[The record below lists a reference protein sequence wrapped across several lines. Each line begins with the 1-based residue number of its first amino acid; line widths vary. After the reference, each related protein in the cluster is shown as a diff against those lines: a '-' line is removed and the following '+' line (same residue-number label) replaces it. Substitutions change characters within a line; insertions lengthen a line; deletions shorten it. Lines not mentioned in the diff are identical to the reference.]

1 MKETKSRPLCASEI
15 WESRRRLPFIPTFSK
30 KLNAVFGGGMRST
43 GVYVLTGGPGAGKS
57 NTAVAMA
64 EAAIEANYPVIY
76 VSAELTPQLV
86 MARLIGR
93 KLKLGWLEMLDMTD
107 PERLAEADKI
117 AKDIGQNLWI
127 IDSKQC
133 ANYVDHV
140 KGIWTA
146 FLEGKRNAY
155 REATGED
162 LPADENYMQLLVI
175 IDYIQDLAAAR
186 VEEYQNPRIATTAVS
201 RELRA
206 LAEELFV
213 PILVVSSS
221 SRAFYSANDEQKNE
235 DLIASA
241 KESGSVEYD
250 SAAVFHI
257 RRRDAGETKALEMVV
272 AKNRFGASMQ
282 TVVFKFEPETGCM
295 TETSENAQELKHKA
309 ILDEVGKLVYN
320 NPGKYKNVIS
330 IAKEI
335 GAKTSEVN
343 EAKKV
348 LEQGLYGN
356 VKWVTGADGGYILL
370 PN

>member
-1 MKETKSRPLCASEI
+1 
-15 WESRRRLPFIPTFSK
+15 
-30 KLNAVFGGGMRST
+30 MRST
-43 GVYVLTGGPGAGKS
+43 GVYVMTGGPGAGKS

-93 KLKLGWLEMLDMTD
+93 KLKVGWLDMLDMTD
-107 PERLAEADKI
+107 PERLAEADNI

-140 KGIWTA
+140 RAIWTA
-146 FLEGKRNAY
+146 FLEGKRTAY
-155 REATGED
+155 REATGEE
-162 LPADENYMQLLVI
+162 LPDDEQYMQLLVI
-175 IDYIQDLAAAR
+175 VDYIQDLAAAR

-213 PILVVSSS
+213 PVLVVSSS
-221 SRAFYSANDEQKNE
+221 SRAFYSANDEQKDG

-257 RRRDAGETKALEMVV
+257 RRKDVGDTKALEMVV

-282 TVVFKFEPETGCM
+282 TVVFKFDPETGCM
-295 TETSENAQELKHKA
+295 TETNENAEELKYKA
-309 ILDEVGKLVYN
+309 ILDAVGKLIFN

-330 IAKEI
+330 IAKELSV
-335 GAKTSEVN
+335 KTTDVN
-343 EAKKV
+343 QAKKV
-348 LEQGLYGN
+348 LEQGLYGG
-356 VKWVTGADGGYILL
+356 VKWITHADGSYSLQQL
-370 PN
+370 KN